1 MPHRGGWPAH
11 HQGEALSAGAPLAAV
26 AEGSTALLPLPP
38 CLRPPAPLPC
48 RFPVPELL
56 PKACTVVD
64 SADLSRL
71 RINRDAGS
79 ARSHRR
85 WRRTLAVVVGLA
97 VAVLVSL
104 AAFVLNDRRAIEV
117 EVARAALR
125 GGGGG
130 SGGGGLTANGYVVAR
145 TKASVSSKVPGRLA
159 YLGVEEGDLVQ
170 AGAVI
175 ARLEAA
181 EYEAAVRQADAEVLA
196 AEAARLEAEAGVTQA
211 ERDLER
217 ARALAADSLIPP
229 QTLEDAETALTVAQA
244 RLRAAAARVESARQ
258 ARTAAAASLENTR
271 VRAPFTGTVLRKD
284 AEVGEVVAPS
294 VAGGGLTRG
303 AVVTMA
309 DLSTLEVEVDVNEA
323 YIAGVSRDQPAE
335 IIL

>member
-1 MPHRGGWPAH
+1 
-11 HQGEALSAGAPLAAV
+11 
-26 AEGSTALLPLPP
+26 
-38 CLRPPAPLPC
+38 
-48 RFPVPELL
+48 
-56 PKACTVVD
+56 
-64 SADLSRL
+64 
-71 RINRDAGS
+71 
-79 ARSHRR
+79 
-85 WRRTLAVVVGLA
+85 
-97 VAVLVSL
+97 
-104 AAFVLNDRRAIEV
+104 FVLNDRRAIEV

-125 GGGGG
+125 GGGAG

-170 AGAVI
+170 AGAVV

-217 ARALAADSLIPP
+217 ARTLAADSLIPP

-258 ARTAAAASLENTR
+258 ARAAAAANLENTL

-294 VAGGGLTRG
+294 VGGGGLTRG

-309 DLSTLEVEVDVNEA
+309 DTSRLEAEFDVNEA
-323 YIAGVSRDQPAE
+323 YIAGVSRHQPAE
-335 IIL
+335 IVLDPYPGTAFPGHVRLVVPPADRQRATVLVRVAIASQDSRILPEMGE